1 MLDPAFWEEDDD
13 CREHAVAA
21 SPLAISAHAVGA
33 SRAPV
38 AAAAVQPQPS
48 PSGAPVAIGQDA
60 ILAHQVPRQAEPQP
74 PVQHGHGQ
82 ACQQPVGVG
91 ATLLQQHTVPQH
103 DLGAPGAGLPQH
115 GIQAPAGAPE
125 QAAAPDA
132 IASHQTR
139 KQAQEYAAQIRRRE
153 AAAAFLVAACPV
165 WYSQDAE
172 RFQAHLASRGMLAQL
187 PVGVDIATEA
197 RNTVLDAVKGAVQ
210 HTLNQALLQWMETF
224 HVLPAGIVLATV
236 YAEQGEFWE
245 QHRQHAPEGVARAV
259 AEVMARY
266 EAVSGAAELKALLGQ
281 LAVEDAV
288 VVVAD
293 GYGRCAGLS

>member
-1 MLDPAFWEEDDD
+1 
-13 CREHAVAA
+13 
-21 SPLAISAHAVGA
+21 
-33 SRAPV
+33 
-38 AAAAVQPQPS
+38 
-48 PSGAPVAIGQDA
+48 
-60 ILAHQVPRQAEPQP
+60 
-74 PVQHGHGQ
+74 
-82 ACQQPVGVG
+82 
-91 ATLLQQHTVPQH
+91 
-103 DLGAPGAGLPQH
+103 
-115 GIQAPAGAPE
+115 
-125 QAAAPDA
+125 
-132 IASHQTR
+132 
-139 KQAQEYAAQIRRRE
+139 
-153 AAAAFLVAACPV
+153 
-165 WYSQDAE
+165 
-172 RFQAHLASRGMLAQL
+172 MLAQL

-210 HTLNQALLQWMETF
+210 HTLNQAVLQWMETF
-224 HVLPAGIVLATV
+224 HVLPAGIVIATV